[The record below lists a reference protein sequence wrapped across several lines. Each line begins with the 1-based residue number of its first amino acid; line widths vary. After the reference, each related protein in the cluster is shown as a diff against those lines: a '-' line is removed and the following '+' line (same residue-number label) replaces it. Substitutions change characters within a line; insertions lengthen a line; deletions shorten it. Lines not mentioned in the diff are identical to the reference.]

1 MVARFI
7 SLRSIVIAG
16 LLGLAGLTVIDCGN
30 AVEACDKKC
39 DCEQCPTSEYNAC
52 LATGES
58 DAHAALQAG
67 CTSELDDLQTC
78 QATTGVC
85 KGTDFETSCGTQKD
99 RLKSCLEPKK

>member
-1 MVARFI
+1 MFARFI

-67 CTSELDDLQTC
+67 CTTELDDLQEC

-85 KGTDFETSCGTQKD
+85 KGNDFETSCGTQKD